1 MKNPCLQIFFL
12 TPTNEQEVLKGIK
25 LLKRNKAFG
34 PFSIP
39 TKFLKLFQKEL
50 SKPISLIINL
60 SFSTGIFPFIQELGK
75 VTPFFKIEDPSLCT
89 NYRPISLLSNLSKI
103 IETLAHKRVSNFLT
117 AQNVLYE
124 KQFGFRNN
132 RSTMHALT
140 ELTKK
145 IKIKQACDSGQFACE
160 IFLDLQ
166 KAFDTVNHNI
176 LLRKLEHYGIRGVSN
191 IWFKSNLTDRKQH
204 TYHGGI
210 ISDEK
215 LIEDGVPQGSILGPL
230 LFMNMFFF

>member
-12 TPTNEQEVLKGIK
+12 TPTNEQEVLKSIK
-25 LLKRNKAFG
+25 LLKRNKASG

-60 SFSTGIFPFIQELGK
+60 SFSTGIFPFIQKLGK

-89 NYRPISLLSNLSKI
+89 NNRPISLLSNLSKI
-103 IETLAHKRVSNFLT
+103 IETLVHKRVSNFLT

-132 RSTMHALT
+132 RSTMHTLT

-145 IKIKQACDSGQFACE
+145 NKNKTSLWLWTI
-160 IFLDLQ
+160 
-166 KAFDTVNHNI
+166 
-176 LLRKLEHYGIRGVSN
+176 Y
-191 IWFKSNLTDRKQH
+191 
-204 TYHGGI
+204 
-210 ISDEK
+210 
-215 LIEDGVPQGSILGPL
+215 
-230 LFMNMFFF
+230 M